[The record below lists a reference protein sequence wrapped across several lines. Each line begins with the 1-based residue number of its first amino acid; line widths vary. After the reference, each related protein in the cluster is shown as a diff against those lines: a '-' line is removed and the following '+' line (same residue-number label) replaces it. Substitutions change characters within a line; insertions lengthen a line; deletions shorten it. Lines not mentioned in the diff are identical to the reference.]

1 MTASRSEFKTWLPLA
16 TRWEDGDVYG
26 HVNNVKYY
34 AYFDTVINEYLMRAG
49 GLSPNTD
56 SEVGFVVESRC
67 TFSAPI
73 HFPETI
79 EAGLRVIKLGNSSV
93 TYRIGL
99 FGNEENTARAV
110 GEVVHVFVTR
120 ATTQSTPIPTQ
131 IRAALALLQ

>member
-34 AYFDTVINEYLMRAG
+34 AYFDTVINEYLIRAG
-49 GLSPNTD
+49 GLNPNVD
-56 SEVGFVVESRC
+56 SVVGFVVESRC

-93 TYRIGL
+93 NYRIGL
-99 FGNEENTARAV
+99 FGNKENSARAV
-110 GEVVHVFVTR
+110 GEVVHVFVAR

>member
-49 GLSPNTD
+49 GLNPNAD
-56 SEVGFVVESRC
+56 SVVGFVVESRC

-79 EAGLRVIKLGNSSV
+79 EAGLRVVKLGNSSV

-99 FGNEENTARAV
+99 FGNEENVARAV
-110 GEVVHVFVTR
+110 GEVVHVFVER
-120 ATTQSTPIPTQ
+120 ATTQSTPIPTR
-131 IRAALALLQ
+131 IRVALALLQ

>member
-1 MTASRSEFKTWLPLA
+1 MTASRSEFASWLSLA

-34 AYFDTVINEYLMRAG
+34 AYFDTVINEYLMRVG
-49 GLSPNTD
+49 GLNPNAD
-56 SEVGFVVESRC
+56 SLVGFVVESRC

-73 HFPETI
+73 HFPEMI

-99 FGNEENTARAV
+99 FGEEENNARAV
-110 GEVVHVFVTR
+110 GEVVHVFVER
-120 ATTQSTPIPTQ
+120 AASKSTPIPAQ
-131 IRAALALLQ
+131 IRSALAALQ

>member
-34 AYFDTVINEYLMRAG
+34 AYFDTIINEYLIRAG
-49 GLSPNTD
+49 GLNPNAD
-56 SEVGFVVESRC
+56 SVVGFVVESRC

-79 EAGLRVIKLGNSSV
+79 EAGLRVINLGNSSV

-99 FGNEENTARAV
+99 FGNDENTARAV
-110 GEVVHVFVTR
+110 GEVVHVFVAR
-120 ATTQSTPIPTQ
+120 VTTQSTPIPTR

>member
-49 GLSPNTD
+49 GLKPNTD
-56 SEVGFVVESRC
+56 HVVGFVVESRC

-79 EAGLRVIKLGNSSV
+79 DAGLRVIKLGNSSV
-93 TYRIGL
+93 AYRIGL

-110 GEVVHVFVTR
+110 GEVVHVFVERETSR
-120 ATTQSTPIPTQ
+120 STPIPMQ
-131 IRAALALLQ
+131 IRVALASLQ

>member
-34 AYFDTVINEYLMRAG
+34 AYFDTVINEYLIRAG
-49 GLSPNTD
+49 GLNPNAD
-56 SEVGFVVESRC
+56 SVVGFVVESRC

-79 EAGLRVIKLGNSSV
+79 EAGLRVVKLGNSSV

-99 FGNEENTARAV
+99 FGNEENVARAV
-110 GEVVHVFVTR
+110 GEVVHVFVAC